1 MVDELLDVE
10 PQMKEDEIVDCVADI
25 PVKATPEEVEAVQ
38 PFARRLMEE
47 FGYPKSHL
55 RTRPQFRVKE
65 APSGQEKWPVDI
77 AVFHSSVQ
85 TYENTYMV
93 VECKRKTRKDGLRQL
108 QIYLNLCNAEV
119 GVWTNGKEHLYI
131 KKVKRPDG
139 SNAYKEI
146 PTIPRYGQPLS
157 DIGKLKCKDLTKAID
172 LKSIFKDIRNHL
184 AGMATGATRDEELAM
199 QLINVLFVKLWDE
212 WDKGPEE
219 FVHFRADDEE
229 TAEQTWQRV
238 VKIFNDKVKTEYKE
252 LFGDGD
258 VISLDADSMRYVV
271 GELQNYSLLHA
282 SREAI
287 GEAFETFIGPA
298 LRGSQGQFFTPR
310 NVIHMM
316 VDILDPQPGEYIIDP
331 ACGSGG
337 FLVAVLDSIWGEL
350 ERIAPKKGW
359 DKARLRDEQ
368 RKVADRY
375 LRGID
380 KDASLAKIARG
391 YLAILRAGRNSV
403 FCENSLVPPDDWSAE
418 TKKEI
423 RPGTFDV
430 VLTNP
435 PFGSKIK
442 VEGEH
447 ILAQF
452 QLGRR
457 WEKDDEGNLQ
467 PTGSLY
473 DTQTPQILFIER
485 CLQLL
490 KDGGRMGI
498 VLPESIFGMPK
509 YRYVVEYLKRHTRIL
524 GIVSMPEDLFQPH
537 THAKT
542 CIVFVKK
549 EKAPEDYPFF
559 MAVARWCGHDSRGNP
574 TMRKGPDGK
583 MVLLDDVPLIAKKY
597 LEWKESKEGVAA

>member
-1 MVDELLDVE
+1 MAKTATAAPPALADDEVL
-10 PQMKEDEIVDCVADI
+10 DCVAGI
-25 PVKATPEEVEAVQ
+25 PVKAKPEEVEAVQ

-47 FGYPKSHL
+47 FGYPKEHL

-65 APSGQEKWPVDI
+65 APSGREKWPVDI
-77 AVFHSSVQ
+77 AVFHSPVH
-85 TYENTYMV
+85 TYENVYMV
-93 VECKRKTRKDGLRQL
+93 VECKRKTRKDGMKQL

-131 KKVKRPDG
+131 KKIKRQDG
-139 SNAYKEI
+139 SLAYKEI

-157 DIGKLKCKDLTKAID
+157 DIGKLKRKDLKKAID
-172 LKSIFKDIRNHL
+172 LKSIFRDLRNHL
-184 AGMATGATRDEELAM
+184 AGMATGATRDEELAK
-199 QLINVLFVKLWDE
+199 QLINILFVKLWDE
-212 WDKGPEE
+212 LDKGPDEYM
-219 FVHFRADDEE
+219 HFRADDEE
-229 TAEQTWQRV
+229 TPEQTEKRV
-238 VKIFNDKVKTEYKE
+238 VGMFNEKVKEEYPE
-252 LFGDGD
+252 LFDDSD
-258 VISLDADSMRYVV
+258 VISIDANSIRYVV
-271 GELQNYSLLHA
+271 GELQNYCLLDA

-316 VDILDPQPGEYIIDP
+316 VDILDPQPEEMIIDP

-337 FLVAVLDSIWGEL
+337 FLVATLDHVWKIL
-350 ERIAPKKGW
+350 EGVAPKKGW
-359 DKARLRDEQ
+359 DAVRLRDEQ

-380 KDASLAKIARG
+380 KDASLAKIAKD
-391 YLAILRAGRNSV
+391 YIAILRAGRDSV

-418 TKKEI
+418 TRKEFK
-423 RPGTFDV
+423 PGTFDV

-442 VEGEH
+442 IEGEH
-447 ILAQF
+447 ILSQYD
-452 QLGRR
+452 LGRR

-467 PTGSLY
+467 PSGSLY

-490 KDGGRMGI
+490 RNGGRMGI

-509 YRYVVEYLKRHTRIL
+509 YRYVVEYLKRNTRIL

-549 EKAPEDYPFF
+549 EQPPEDYPIF

-574 TMRKGPDGK
+574 TIRKQPDGTTE
-583 MVLLDDVPLIAKKY
+583 LLDDVPLIAEKC
-597 LEWKESKEGVAA
+597 LEWKKEHPDAAA